1 LISYEKKYLTTTF
14 IQLLRTKKIKNKI
27 KNKYSEK
34 NHERRRK
41 KKSYLN
47 VVASEAKEREKIIKH
62 IN

>member
-1 LISYEKKYLTTTF
+1 MISYEKNNLTTTF

-34 NHERRRK
+34 SHEKKKK

-47 VVASEAKEREKIIKH
+47 VVASEAKERKK
-62 IN
+62 NL